1 MAEWVCHSGARA
13 QRGNPESKNTGFRN
27 MDSGLAPSGRPGM
40 TKAWRRIAMALT
52 QELGRFVA
60 TLSFEKLPP
69 EAVEIAR
76 TGFIDT
82 VATLIAGAHDP
93 APQLLR
99 KGLQPAPGAASLYFS
114 GETATAPEAA
124 WINGTAGHALDYDDV
139 GCRGHVSTVLVPA
152 ILAEAETLGLGGRE
166 MFAAYVAGYETWAE
180 LSRRDPGHHHRKGWH
195 PTGIFGAIGA
205 GAACAVL
212 RRLTAEQATAT
223 IALSASQ
230 AGGIM
235 ANFGTMTKPFHAGRA
250 AHAGLISARLAEL
263 GFTAS
268 PDALDHPQGFLS
280 AVSPEGKADRDG
292 PSPAF
297 GEDWHIV
304 KQRLSIKKYPAC
316 YCTHRS
322 LDGMLDLLAQHPL
335 KPADIAQITVSL
347 SQTHSLILRNHTPQT
362 GLEGKFS
369 MEFAMA
375 AAVIS
380 RRASLGEYTDEFVR
394 RPEVQ
399 QLMRKV
405 RLVTNEN
412 YDPVQIGA
420 SVYDQVTVELANGER
435 LESEKVK
442 RARGHAELPLGEAE
456 LFDKFR
462 TCPDAGHARIS
473 PERLFDR
480 LRNLEKISAGELT
493 AVN

>member
-1 MAEWVCHSGARA
+1 M
-13 QRGNPESKNTGFRN
+13 P
-27 MDSGLAPSGRPGM
+27 
-40 TKAWRRIAMALT
+40 LT
-52 QELGRFVA
+52 QDLGRFA
-60 TLSFEKLPP
+60 AGLTFEKLPQ

-76 TGFIDT
+76 TGITDT
-82 VATLIAGAHDP
+82 VATMIAGAHDP

-99 KGLQPAPGAASLYFS
+99 RGLDPAPGPASLYFS

-180 LSRRDPGHHHRKGWH
+180 LARRDPGHHHKKGWH

-205 GAACAVL
+205 GAACATL
-212 RRLTAEQATAT
+212 RRLNPEQATMA
-223 IALSASQ
+223 IALAASQ

-250 AHAGLISARLAEL
+250 AHAGLVSARLAEL
-263 GFTAS
+263 GFTAA
-268 PDALDHPQGFLS
+268 PDALEHAQGFLS
-280 AVSPEGKADRDG
+280 AVSPEGRADREG
-292 PSPAF
+292 PTPRL
-297 GEDWHIV
+297 GEEWHIV
-304 KQRLSIKKYPAC
+304 KQGLSIKKYPAC

-322 LDGMLDLLAQHPL
+322 LDGMLDLLARRPL
-335 KPADIAQITVSL
+335 KPAEIGHITVSI
-347 SQTHSLILRNHTPQT
+347 SDTHSLILRNHAPQT
-362 GLEGKFS
+362 GLAAKFS

-375 AAVIS
+375 ASVIS
-380 RRASLGEYTDEFVR
+380 RRAGLGEYTDEFVR

-399 QLMRKV
+399 DLMRRV
-405 RLVTNEN
+405 SVVTNEN
-412 YDPVQIGA
+412 YDPEVSGA
-420 SVYDQVTVELANGER
+420 AVYDQVTIDLANGER
-435 LESEKVK
+435 VESEQI
-442 RARGHAELPLGEAE
+442 RRSRGHAERPLGEAE

-462 TCPDAGHARIS
+462 TCLDAGHARIA

-480 LRNLEKISAGELT
+480 LRNLERLSARELT
-493 AVN
+493 AVE